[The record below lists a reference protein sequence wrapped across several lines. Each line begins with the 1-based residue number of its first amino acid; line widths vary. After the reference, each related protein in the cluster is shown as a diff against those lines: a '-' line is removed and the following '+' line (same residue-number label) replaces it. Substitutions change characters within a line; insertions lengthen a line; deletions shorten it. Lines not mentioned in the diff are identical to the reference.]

1 VRTRST
7 NISLLVTLFLA
18 TAAIGADP
26 GPLHDYNLEQH
37 GKILKQ
43 HAGQVVLVNFWAT
56 WCAPCREE
64 MPLLVAMEKQLRA
77 KGLRLVTVSADELE
91 DKAQAL
97 EFLTEK
103 GVVGPVYLKNVDD
116 DDAFIES
123 IAPDWSGA
131 LPALFLYGR
140 NGKLARSWVGETKMA
155 ELEAA
160 IRELL

>member
-1 VRTRST
+1 VNTPSIRRG
-7 NISLLVTLFLA
+7 LLLTLMLA
-18 TAAIGADP
+18 TTAAGADP
-26 GPLHDYNLEQH
+26 GPLHDYNIEQH
-37 GKILKQ
+37 GKLLKQ

-64 MPLLVAMEKQLRA
+64 MPLLVAMEKKLRA
-77 KGLRLVTVSADELE
+77 EGLRIVTVSADEIE

-97 EFLTEK
+97 EFLTAM
-103 GVVGPVYLKNVDD
+103 GVAAPVYIKNVED

-123 IAPDWSGA
+123 IDPEWSGA
-131 LPALFLYGR
+131 LPALYLYGR
-140 NGKLARSWVGETKMA
+140 DGKLARSWVGETKMA